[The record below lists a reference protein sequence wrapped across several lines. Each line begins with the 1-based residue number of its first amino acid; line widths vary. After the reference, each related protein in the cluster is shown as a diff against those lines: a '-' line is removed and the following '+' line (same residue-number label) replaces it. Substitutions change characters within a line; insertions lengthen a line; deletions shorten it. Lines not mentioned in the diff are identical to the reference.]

1 MNVDPRRKIVSSLL
15 LESKGSWGS
24 GIIGTT
30 LQAGKLKDSAAR
42 WGLDA
47 VGPSQKATPLL
58 IDYSHESVSR
68 APFHRLLVNTPWS
81 LSMAVC
87 FASFQSWRESLIR
100 YSC

>member
-47 VGPSQKATPLL
+47 VGPSQKGTH
-58 IDYSHESVSR
+58 Y
-68 APFHRLLVNTPWS
+68 
-81 LSMAVC
+81 
-87 FASFQSWRESLIR
+87 
-100 YSC
+100 

>member
-42 WGLDA
+42 WGITA
-47 VGPSQKATPLL
+47 VKPSRKAMPFS
-58 IDYSHESVSR
+58 IDQSLVSVSR
-68 APFHRLLVNTPWS
+68 APFHRSLVNTPWS